1 MEVAMRRLCFRD
13 VSILGLQIHHLK
25 IHCVLSHHRFRNKGG
40 SDLPFNNEFPVDVFE
55 ERMRLDGS
63 WICQTGAWLSVEE
76 LFKEIS
82 GIIA

>member
-1 MEVAMRRLCFRD
+1 
-13 VSILGLQIHHLK
+13 
-25 IHCVLSHHRFRNKGG
+25 
-40 SDLPFNNEFPVDVFE
+40 
-55 ERMRLDGS
+55 MRLDGS